1 MTEDSMATAREVRAA
16 VRAQITE
23 QINAR
28 QDAALAVAA
37 GWSKVEKARE
47 RVITAEIEMRDAV
60 VTALE
65 TVPVTDLAA
74 LTGIPA
80 ADLRRITRTAKTARG
95 AAANGAAA
103 TNDSTAVSALAES
116 VSTAQ

>member
-16 VRAQITE
+16 VRAHLTE
-23 QINAR
+23 QLNAR

-47 RVITAEIEMRDAV
+47 RVTTAETEMRAAV

-74 LTGIPA
+74 LTGVPA
-80 ADLRRITRTAKTARG
+80 ADLRRITRTTTRTATKSAAPSNDT
-95 AAANGAAA
+95 AAASTPAASA
-103 TNDSTAVSALAES
+103 TGGE
-116 VSTAQ
+116 